1 MNICEHPEV
10 ALTEIGGISLQ
21 KTVLLKSILESPKG
35 VIIFSLDSAYGY
47 TEFTRSHAEM
57 MREMWGVEIAIGQ
70 NMLEVITSLPDRE
83 KAKRNFDRA
92 LNGEALLVM
101 EEFGDHARLRSYYE
115 NRYSPIF
122 DAAGAVSGLSVFVI
136 NITERKQAEMA
147 LRESDANFHAFFES
161 MTDMLMVGT
170 LDGQMLFANPAVTQT
185 LGYSPDEL
193 RGMHLLDLHSRTS
206 ALEAEDLFAAMLR
219 GERKIC
225 PLPLACKDGR
235 LVPVETRAWFGRW
248 NGVECI
254 FGISKNLTG
263 DQEAQQRFER
273 LFRSNPALMALSS
286 LPDQRFS
293 DVNDAFL
300 KTLGYSWVDIIGKT
314 VSDIGLFL
322 HPEKQVMLADRL
334 RTDGRIS
341 GFELQVRRK
350 DGAILDGVFSGEI
363 IRSQGRDFFL
373 TVMNDITERKQAEAD
388 KEKLRAQLVQA
399 QKMESVGRLAGG
411 VAHDFN
417 NLLMGIMGYTELC
430 QDSLPV
436 EHPGHI
442 HLDEIMKA
450 SKRSVDLTR
459 QLLAFARKQV
469 IAPRILDLN
478 AAVEGMLS
486 LLRRMIGEDIHLAWL
501 PGTKLWAVKIDP
513 SQIDQILANLC
524 INARDAIAGVGKIT
538 LETANITLDQA
549 YCVGHPGA
557 VRGEYVRLTV
567 HDDGC
572 GMEEQVLAQIFEP
585 FFTTKPVGEG
595 TGLGLATVYGIAKQN
610 NGYIDATSE
619 PGRGACFSL
628 YLPRVNGGAAN
639 SPGALSAG
647 APQGRGETVMLVED
661 EKSLRE
667 ICRLYLD
674 RAGYNTLVAE
684 SPQAALDLAAR
695 HPGDIHL
702 LLTDVVMPGMNG
714 RDLAQHLLRLY
725 PHLKCLFMSG
735 YTADVIARQGILDE
749 GMQFL
754 PKPFSRDA
762 LAHKVHAVLE
772 VR

>member
-1 MNICEHPEV
+1 MMISKHPEV
-10 ALTEIGGISLQ
+10 APTEVEDVSRQ
-21 KTVLLKSILESPKG
+21 KTSLLKAILESPQG
-35 VIIFSLDSAYGY
+35 VIIFSLDSAYCY
-47 TEFTRSHAEM
+47 TEFTRSHVET
-57 MREMWGVEIAIGQ
+57 MRGIWGVEIAIGQ

-92 LNGEALLVM
+92 LAGEFLLEM
-101 EEFGDHARLRSYYE
+101 EEYGDHAHLRAYYE

-122 DAAGAVSGLSVFVI
+122 NAAGTVSGLSVFVI
-136 NITERKQAEMA
+136 DITERKKAEVA
-147 LRESDANFHAFFES
+147 LRESEANFHAFFES

-170 LDGQMLFANPAVTQT
+170 LDGQTLFTNPAVTQT

-206 ALEAEDLFAAMLR
+206 AMEAEEIFAAMLR
-219 GERKIC
+219 GERKTC

-248 NGVECI
+248 NGMECI

-263 DQEAQQRFER
+263 DQEAHQRFER
-273 LFRSNPALMALSS
+273 LFRNNPALMALSS
-286 LPDQRFS
+286 LPEQRFS

-300 KTLGYSWVDIIGKT
+300 KTLGYSWADIIGKT
-314 VSDIGLFL
+314 VADIGLFL
-322 HPEKQVMLADRL
+322 HPEKQVMLADQL

-350 DGAILDGVFSGEI
+350 DGAILDGIFSGEI

-373 TVMNDITERKQAEAD
+373 TVMDDITERKRSEED

-430 QDSLPV
+430 RDSLPA
-436 EHPGHI
+436 EHPGRL
-442 HLDEIMKA
+442 HLDEIMQV
-450 SKRSVDLTR
+450 SQRSADLTR

-478 AAVEGMLS
+478 AAVEGMLG
-486 LLRRMIGEDIHLAWL
+486 LLRRMMGEDLQLAWL
-501 PGTKLWAVKIDP
+501 PGTKLGAVKLDP

-524 INARDAIAGVGKIT
+524 VNARDAIAGVGKIT
-538 LETANITLDQA
+538 LETANVTLDQA
-549 YCVGHPGA
+549 YCAGHTGA
-557 VRGEYVRLTV
+557 VPGEYVRLTV
-567 HDDGC
+567 RDDGC

-595 TGLGLATVYGIAKQN
+595 TGLGLATVYGIVKQN
-610 NGYIDATSE
+610 NGYIDVTSR
-619 PGRGACFSL
+619 PGRGACFSI
-628 YLPRVNGGAAN
+628 YLPRVNCEPTQ
-639 SPGALSAG
+639 SPGVLPAG
-647 APQGRGETVMLVED
+647 APHGRGETVMLVED
-661 EKSLRE
+661 ERSLRE
-667 ICRLYLD
+667 ICRLYLE
-674 RAGYNTLVAE
+674 RMGYKTLVAE
-684 SPQAALDLAAR
+684 NPAVALDMAAR
-695 HPGDIHL
+695 HPETIHL

-714 RDLAQHLLRLY
+714 RDLSKNMLRLY
-725 PHLKCLFMSG
+725 PQLKCLFMSG
-735 YTADVIARQGILDE
+735 YSADLIARHGVLDE
-749 GMQFL
+749 GMPFL
-754 PKPFSRDA
+754 AKPFSRDA
-762 LAHKVHAVLE
+762 LARKVRDVLE
-772 VR
+772 TP